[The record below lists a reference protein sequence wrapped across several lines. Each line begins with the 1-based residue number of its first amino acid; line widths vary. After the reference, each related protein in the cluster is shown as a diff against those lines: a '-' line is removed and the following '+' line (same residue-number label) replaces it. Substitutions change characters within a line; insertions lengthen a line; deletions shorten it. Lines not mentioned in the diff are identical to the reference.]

1 MGKTRVRIDLG
12 RRNQEFYNK
21 HVKFKMPTRHPSRDS
36 MEAVGYMITVVIDSV
51 KKKNQKYH
59 TNYFSQHFTH
69 KNMILLTSQQLLT
82 YYSGF
87 RW

>member
-51 KKKNQKYH
+51 KKKIKSI
-59 TNYFSQHFTH
+59 T
-69 KNMILLTSQQLLT
+69 LTTFLNTSPT
-82 YYSGF
+82 
-87 RW
+87 RI

>member
-1 MGKTRVRIDLG
+1 MGKTTGKIHLG

-21 HVKFKMPTRHPSRDS
+21 CVKFKMPTRHPREDS
-36 MEAVGYMITVVIDSV
+36 MEAVGYITVVIDTV
-51 KKKNQKYH
+51 KKNLKH
-59 TNYFSQHFTH
+59 HANYFSQHLPH